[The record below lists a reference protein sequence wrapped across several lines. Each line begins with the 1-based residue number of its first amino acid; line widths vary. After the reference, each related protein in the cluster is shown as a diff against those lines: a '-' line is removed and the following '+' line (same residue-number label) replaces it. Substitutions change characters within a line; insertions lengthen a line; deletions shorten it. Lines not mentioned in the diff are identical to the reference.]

1 MMIDEAMNGLR
12 SVIDSATQRTADAIG
27 NSRSYMERAKL
38 RAKLNEAYRMLGM
51 AEYEASINGV
61 SSMEQINGLIGR
73 ITDLRAAMAEINRG
87 IQRGGR
93 PQILPQRQFF
103 LFCRLSGLGAHASF
117 PSFAS

>member
-12 SVIDSATQRTADAIG
+12 SVIDSAAQRTADAIG

-93 PQILPQRQFF
+93 PQGS
-103 LFCRLSGLGAHASF
+103 FCPNCGKELNSTESFCPGCGRKLG
-117 PSFAS
+117 

>member
-1 MMIDEAMNGLR
+1 MMIDDAMNGLR
-12 SVIDSATQRTADAIG
+12 SVLDNATQRTADAIG
-27 NSRSYMERAKL
+27 NSRSYVERARL

-87 IQRGGR
+87 IQHGGK
-93 PQILPQRQFF
+93 RQSA
-103 LFCRLSGLGAHASF
+103 FCPNCGKELNSTESFCPGCGAKLG
-117 PSFAS
+117 